1 MRALWSAIQPT
12 DVHVG
17 DAEALLEV
25 VDDEVVEVVEVEVV
39 EVEDIVDLVD
49 VVVVVVVVV
58 DAVFW

>member
-1 MRALWSAIQPT
+1 MPFRVRALWSAIQPT

-25 VDDEVVEVVEVEVV
+25 VDDEVVEVVEVV
-39 EVEDIVDLVD
+39 EVEDVVD
-49 VVVVVVVVV
+49 VVDVVVVVV